1 MCHLIW
7 CRYHLVRGQ
16 SDEEAFNAIS
26 DITEVMSHVVK
37 YYLPE
42 SEQEQLDN
50 ENTGFPQRLR
60 RAVKKQDIAEVRKT
74 IQEWNNAIVR
84 FRDDGTISKLMD
96 NLRIVDTELVSRILN
111 QAHARTVS
119 PSNKVL
125 HQYEAWSNN
134 VYGELL
140 PRFVSRI
147 LTRDVQMTSDQVF
160 VDMGSGVGNVVLQ
173 AALEIGCESWGCEMM
188 DKYCDLAD
196 AQQAEFAARCRLW
209 GLSMGEAHLERGDF
223 LTNPKIAKVLK
234 RADVVLINN
243 QVFSSQLNDALM
255 TLFLDLKDG
264 CKIVSLKSF
273 VPDGHKISARNL
285 NAPYNVLE
293 VERKEYFSHSVNWTN
308 GSGNYF
314 IATKDS
320 SRIARECKRL
330 GICQN

>member
-1 MCHLIW
+1 
-7 CRYHLVRGQ
+7 
-16 SDEEAFNAIS
+16 
-26 DITEVMSHVVK
+26 MSHVVK

-42 SEQEQLDN
+42 SEQEQFDN

-60 RAVKKQDIAEVRKT
+60 RAVKKQDEVEVRKV
-74 IQEWNNAIVR
+74 IDEWNTAIVR
-84 FRDDGTISKLMD
+84 LRDTGTISTTMD
-96 NLRIVDTELVSRILN
+96 SLHSIDTDLVSRILN

-119 PSNKVL
+119 PCNKVL

-140 PRFVSRI
+140 PRFVSQI
-147 LTRDVQMTSDQVF
+147 LKRDIAMTSDQVF

-173 AALEIGCESWGCEMM
+173 AALEIGCEAWGCEMM

-209 GLSMGEAHLERGDF
+209 GLNMGAARLERGDF
-223 LTNPKIAKVLK
+223 LTNATIAGVLK
-234 RADVVLINN
+234 RADVVLVNN
-243 QVFSSQLNDALM
+243 QVFSSQLNDSLM

-293 VERKEYFSHSVNWTN
+293 VRRMEYFSHSVNWTN
-308 GSGNYF
+308 GAGNYF
-314 IATKDS
+314 VATKDS

-330 GICQN
+330 GIRQS